1 MNIIWELGYCLSSS
15 LMKKNKII
23 NRAKRKCI
31 HHSFDNLNHVG
42 SKGENKEQ
50 HLPFL
55 LKPSIKK
62 AGYIPDYKTL

>member
-1 MNIIWELGYCLSSS
+1 
-15 LMKKNKII
+15 MKKNKII